1 MEKVEQLDNHM
12 QKKKKKKESKCSPYT
27 AHKLRLKYKMQNYK
41 SSIKENLSDLGLGL

>member
-1 MEKVEQLDNHM
+1 MYKKIK
-12 QKKKKKKESKCSPYT
+12 KKKKKKESKCSPYT